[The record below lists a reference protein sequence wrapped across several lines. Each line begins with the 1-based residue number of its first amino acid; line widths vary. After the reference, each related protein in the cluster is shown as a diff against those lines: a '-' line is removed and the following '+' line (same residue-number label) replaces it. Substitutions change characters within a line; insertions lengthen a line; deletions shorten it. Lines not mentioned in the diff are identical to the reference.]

1 MYGFS
6 NEAWAFIKIDRFFMT
21 YFDQSHDSLE
31 GKAEEYEEYSNVSD
45 FNRCRGRNYDSIE
58 ELKDILPSGI
68 DEALAYITPSGTIL
82 AYTYL

>member
-31 GKAEEYEEYSNVSD
+31 GKAEEYEEYSKMMHENQ
-45 FNRCRGRNYDSIE
+45 IE
-58 ELKDILPSGI
+58 KKAAELEVTCDY
-68 DEALAYITPSGTIL
+68 YIQEFM
-82 AYTYL
+82 